1 MNLKN
6 AFYFIVSLLL
16 TGGIALAQQT
26 PPPPLAPTP
35 PDVTIDAP
43 SNFSFFIAGGS
54 FLGVHAED
62 ISKENMSRYGMREV
76 RGVGIT
82 QVLKDS
88 PAEKAGLKKDDV
100 ILRFE
105 NDSVTSVRKLTRLV
119 SEVAPDQTVKLGI
132 SRGGGEQEVAVT
144 VGKRNE
150 SMGAFNHL
158 QGPEAFKDLEG
169 LKGLDKLKEF
179 KGLDGLKEFRGVM
192 PPGAQMW
199 KWEDEPGNDG
209 MVFAFGNSRRIGVS
223 TTQLS
228 NQLADYFGVADGKG
242 VLVTSVADD
251 SPAAKA
257 GLRAGDVI
265 TAIDGEKVEGAGDLA
280 RAINKKKDGDVSLTI
295 VRNKNQKTINVTP
308 KEDPMPTPGAAP
320 QGRRVIAIPR
330 VELGSIAPINIQIPR
345 IDLPIMPEINIVVP
359 RTIRAPRVRV
369 IRTGNGQ
376 EVEL

>member
-26 PPPPLAPTP
+26 PPPALAPAP
-35 PDVTIDAP
+35 PDVMIDAP
-43 SNFSFFIAGGS
+43 SNFSFFFAGGS

-62 ISKENMSRYGMREV
+62 ISKENMGRYGMREV

-88 PAEKAGLKKDDV
+88 PAEKAGLRKDDV

-150 SMGAFNHL
+150 SMNTFGHL
-158 QGPEAFKDLEG
+158 QGPEGFKDLER
-169 LKGLDKLKEF
+169 F
-179 KGLDGLKEFRGVM
+179 KGLEKLEGLKEFRQMM
-192 PPGAQMW
+192 PPGAQVW
-199 KWEDEPGNDG
+199 KWEGEGPGKDG
-209 MVFAFGNSRRIGVS
+209 MFFAFGGGRRIGVS

-228 NQLADYFGVADGKG
+228 KQLADYFGVADGKG

-257 GLRAGDVI
+257 GIRAGDVI

-320 QGRRVIAIPR
+320 QGRRVITIPR

-345 IDLPIMPEINIVVP
+345 IDIPIMPEINVVVP

>member
-16 TGGIALAQQT
+16 TGGIALAQQAA
-26 PPPPLAPTP
+26 PPALAPAP
-35 PDVTIDAP
+35 PDMPADAP
-43 SNFSFFIAGGS
+43 STFSFFIGGGS

-62 ISKENMSRYGMREV
+62 VSKENMGRYGLREV

-82 QVLKDS
+82 QVAKDG

-105 NDSVTSVRKLTRLV
+105 NESVTSVRKLTRLV
-119 SEVAPDQTVKLGI
+119 SEVAPDQTVRLVI

-144 VGKRNE
+144 IGKRNE
-150 SMGAFNHL
+150 PMGAFNHL
-158 QGPEAFKDLEG
+158 QGLEGFKDFKDFKELEG

-179 KGLDGLKEFRGVM
+179 RGEM
-192 PPGAQMW
+192 PPGAQVW
-199 KWEDEPGNDG
+199 KWEGEGPGKDG
-209 MVFAFGNSRRIGVS
+209 MFFAFGGGRRIGVS

-228 NQLADYFGVADGKG
+228 KQLADYFGVADGRG

-257 GLRAGDVI
+257 GIRAGDVI
-265 TAIDGEKVEGAGDLA
+265 TAIDGEKVEAAGDLA
-280 RAINKKKDGDVSLTI
+280 RGINKKKDGDVSLTVI
-295 VRNKNQKTINVTP
+295 RNKNQKTINVTP
-308 KEDPMPTPGAAP
+308 KDDPVPMPGAAP
-320 QGRRVIAIPR
+320 QGRRVITIPR
-330 VELGSIAPINIQIPR
+330 VELGSMAPINIQIPR
-345 IDLPIMPEINIVVP
+345 IDLSVIPEINVVVP

>member
-16 TGGIALAQQT
+16 TGGIALAQQAAPPAVA
-26 PPPPLAPTP
+26 PPPP
-35 PDVTIDAP
+35 DVAIDAP
-43 SNFSFFIAGGS
+43 SNFSFFIGGGS
-54 FLGVHAED
+54 FLGVNVED
-62 ISKENMSRYGMREV
+62 ISKENMARYGMREV

-105 NDSVTSVRKLTRLV
+105 NDSVTSVRKLTRLI
-119 SEVAPDQTVKLGI
+119 SEVAPDQTVRLGI

-144 VGKRNE
+144 IAKRND
-150 SMGAFNHL
+150 SINTFNHI
-158 QGPEAFKDLEG
+158 QGLEGFKDLEG
-169 LKGLDKLKEF
+169 LKGKLE
-179 KGLDGLKEFRGVM
+179 GLKEFRGVM
-192 PPGAQMW
+192 PPGAQVW
-199 KWEDEPGNDG
+199 RWEGEGPEKDG
-209 MVFAFGNSRRIGVS
+209 MFYAFGGGRRIGVS
-223 TTQLS
+223 TTQLTK
-228 NQLADYFGVADGKG
+228 QLADYFGVADGKG
-242 VLVTSVADD
+242 VLITSVGDD

-265 TAIDGEKVEGAGDLA
+265 TAIDGEKVEGAGDVS

-295 VRNKNQKTINVTP
+295 IRNKNQKTINVTP
-308 KEDPMPTPGAAP
+308 KDDPMPTPGAAP
-320 QGRRVIAIPR
+320 QGRRVITIPR

-345 IDLPIMPEINIVVP
+345 IDLPVVPEVNVVVP
-359 RTIRAPRVRV
+359 RTIRTPRVRV
-369 IRTGNGQ
+369 VRGG